1 VLSQMLAGT
10 NYILL
15 LALFSQMG
23 TQKGAGLAQGPDLR
37 LQRSQPQLAI
47 PECQRLTGMFLPRV
61 NVTLFPFLTE
71 SSFWYCRHL
80 RDSERSIPT
89 SAQTQNAQTQWN
101 LQNSQNSSIPGS
113 PCFQTHQTYHTPC
126 ALLHPGCDS
135 IGCACTPPLTRTPLP
150 MGGFSSKERTEQGH
164 LHRETKAD
172 SPLFSSDLR

>member
-1 VLSQMLAGT
+1 MTLTLDLYFPICFSIGAGRKG
-10 NYILL
+10 LWL
-15 LALFSQMG
+15 LAYCSHQ
-23 TQKGAGLAQGPDLR
+23 GALPSRSWAGGLKVL
-37 LQRSQPQLAI
+37 
-47 PECQRLTGMFLPRV
+47 LTTHSWM
-61 NVTLFPFLTE
+61 LTE